1 MEKLKEIFGD
11 RSLTYEQFQAA
22 LELDGTVRLADLG
35 SGGYVDRGKLDR
47 LRAELEREREEAR
60 RELEEL
66 SARYQRD
73 MDAARLRS
81 QVDLALY
88 EAGAKN
94 PRLVRSAIDLSAL
107 KPGPGGP
114 EGLREQIE
122 ALRESDGYLFGE
134 TGPRLVT
141 GARHA
146 APETDPAELTDAEYY
161 ALKSAR

>member
-66 SARYQRD
+66 SARYQGIWTPPGS
-73 MDAARLRS
+73 AARWTWPSMRPGRRTPAS
-81 QVDLALY
+81 
-88 EAGAKN
+88 
-94 PRLVRSAIDLSAL
+94 SAPPS
-107 KPGPGGP
+107 
-114 EGLREQIE
+114 
-122 ALRESDGYLFGE
+122 
-134 TGPRLVT
+134 T
-141 GARHA
+141 
-146 APETDPAELTDAEYY
+146 
-161 ALKSAR
+161 